1 MNPLDNPLVFAVVC
15 FGMIGPVL
23 GLGILIPNTG
33 AFLATLFSAVFGE
46 QVAMKL
52 SGQKSGSELIDP
64 NDLDEFKKS
73 E

>member
-1 MNPLDNPLVFAVVC
+1 MNPLDNPLVFTVVC

-33 AFLATLFSAVFGE
+33 AFLATLFGAVFGE
-46 QVAMKL
+46 QAAMKL
-52 SGQKSGSELIDP
+52 SGKKSGSELLDP
-64 NDLDEFKKS
+64 NELDVFKS

>member
-15 FGMIGPVL
+15 FGMISPVL

-33 AFLATLFSAVFGE
+33 AFLATLFGAVFGE

-52 SGQKSGSELIDP
+52 SGQKSGSDLIDP
-64 NDLDEFKKS
+64 NELDELKES
-73 E
+73 

>member
-15 FGMIGPVL
+15 FGVIGPVL

-46 QVAMKL
+46 QLASKL
-52 SGQKSGSELIDP
+52 KKKESGSKLIDP
-64 NDLDEFKKS
+64 NELEEFKNQA
-73 E
+73 